1 MPTRYSPVLAK
12 PFFFSLNRFWSKSN
26 QNQEKIE
33 DEDEKHETSEVDLR
47 WFWFDFDQ
55 NRFNEKKNDLAS
67 TVAYQYTYVVLPN
80 GEMINVMR
88 K

>member
-1 MPTRYSPVLAK
+1 MKRWWKIEEVE
-12 PFFFSLNRFWSKSN
+12 SKN

-47 WFWFDFDQ
+47 GWFWFWFDFDQ

-67 TVAYQYTYVVLPN
+67 TVSVRYIWKFNKQRWKFK
-80 GEMINVMR
+80 EE
-88 K
+88 